1 MTTRHTSG
9 NTSGHT
15 HSDKSIED
23 ILQSI
28 RNVINNREK
37 KQEDAICAA
46 HVLEELVEEELH
58 LTEMIDDMLDKKEI
72 LSSDFVCGELLS
84 DASRSKT
91 ESILE
96 DFIETA
102 TTLGAH
108 PIEVE
113 AVSNVSNTPIEAF
126 MIELLRPQ
134 LREWLDTN
142 LPNMVKQIV
151 ADEIKSLVAN
161 IRKNSNTSS

>member
-1 MTTRHTSG
+1 MTTRHSSS
-9 NTSGHT
+9 NT

-28 RNVINNREK
+28 RNVIHHRDT
-37 KQEDAICAA
+37 KQEDII
-46 HVLEELVEEELH
+46 VEPNVIEEIIEEELH
-58 LTEMIDDMLDKKEI
+58 LTEIIDDI
-72 LSSDFVCGELLS
+72 LYQQDYIESDSMNNELLS
-84 DASRSKT
+84 DDSRAKT

-102 TTLGAH
+102 TTLGVH
-108 PIEVE
+108 PITEE
-113 AVSNVSNTPIEAF
+113 ETSNIRNTPIEAF
-126 MIELLRPQ
+126 VIELLRPQ
-134 LREWLDTN
+134 LREWLDMN

-161 IRKNSNTSS
+161 IRKNN